1 MSPEGNTWPAS
12 RRFAIGYA
20 VAITALIINSI
31 YTLHNLGII
40 SNSWSAVAASQE
52 TLAGLDDVLLSV
64 TEAETGQR
72 GYLLDGDEQYLDP
85 YTRSHPVVAAAIDRL
100 RSLAGRDARR
110 HEQVRALA
118 SAADAKLTELAQTI
132 RLRKEGGFDAAIAVV
147 RTDRGKQSMDTIR
160 RLIAA
165 MRSDEAASRG
175 RLEARLHA
183 AIRMTTLAFLFASAV
198 ALALLLGVHLLSERG
213 RRALGRYVAWLTTTL
228 RSIGDGVIATDAE
241 GRVTFLNP
249 VAESLTGWPRDEASG
264 KPLVQ
269 VLRITNQHTGE
280 PAEDPV
286 AKVLRDGI
294 VVGLAN
300 HTVLT
305 ARDGTARPIDDS
317 AAPIKDDD
325 GRIHGVV
332 LVFHDVSVKHAAE
345 DSLRDARRA
354 RRAAEAE
361 RRRAE
366 DTGHLLAAIV
376 EILRRCHHQQ
386 VASTASSRAGIRAAE
401 RIFGY
406 AAAEVIGQPISRALM
421 PPDHAEDVHRILHH
435 IRRGERVEHFET
447 RRVTKD
453 GRLIDVSLTVS
464 PIRDAD
470 GTIVGASKIARDI
483 TDRKQ
488 AEAER
493 ERLLAAAEA
502 ARAQAELAN
511 RIKDEFLAIALPR
524 ASHAA
529 QRHPRLGQDPP
540 LRQGRCRRPG
550 AGPRRHRAE
559 FPGPGPHHR

>member
-1 MSPEGNTWPAS
+1 MGPEGNTWPAS

-20 VAITALIINSI
+20 LAITALIINSI
-31 YTLHNLGII
+31 YTLHNFGII

-52 TLAGLDDVLLSV
+52 TLAGLDEVLLSV

-72 GYLLDGDEQYLDP
+72 GYLLDGDERYLDP

-118 SAADAKLTELAQTI
+118 SAADAKLAELAQTI

-160 RLIAA
+160 RLIGA

-249 VAESLTGWPRDEASG
+249 VAVSLTGWSRDEASG
-264 KPLVQ
+264 KPLSE

-280 PAEDPV
+280 PAENPV

-305 ARDGTARPIDDS
+305 ARDGTSRPI
-317 AAPIKDDD
+317 
-325 GRIHGVV
+325 
-332 LVFHDVSVKHAAE
+332 E
-345 DSLRDARRA
+345 DS
-354 RRAAEAE
+354 
-361 RRRAE
+361 
-366 DTGHLLAAIV
+366 
-376 EILRRCHHQQ
+376 
-386 VASTASSRAGIRAAE
+386 
-401 RIFGY
+401 
-406 AAAEVIGQPISRALM
+406 
-421 PPDHAEDVHRILHH
+421 
-435 IRRGERVEHFET
+435 
-447 RRVTKD
+447 
-453 GRLIDVSLTVS
+453 
-464 PIRDAD
+464 
-470 GTIVGASKIARDI
+470 
-483 TDRKQ
+483 
-488 AEAER
+488 
-493 ERLLAAAEA
+493 
-502 ARAQAELAN
+502 
-511 RIKDEFLAIALPR
+511 
-524 ASHAA
+524 
-529 QRHPRLGQDPP
+529 
-540 LRQGRCRRPG
+540 
-550 AGPRRHRAE
+550 
-559 FPGPGPHHR
+559 